1 MMLIELKQ
9 RINFLLD
16 TVIAI
21 KLETNGYIL
30 SVGDDIARVYGLYD
44 VFFVE
49 LLLIPL
55 GVFLIML
62 FLLFSVYYFLSW
74 KFSGA
79 WSCKLLC
86 NSVFASLTHIDCFKD
101 GRNLPL
107 SLTLSVLFLTWSLR
121 GGFLS
126 QMPLTFQAIWL
137 FFYSYSMY
145 NFRYSLKSIAGR
157 LPLITLL
164 ILLKLLIAPDFVCD
178 VFSLVPHVYAP
189 RCFLPVCLLDF
200 FINQVAFFVLQRD
213 YWALLLLVM
222 PGFSAEYSYWQKDAF
237 LLGFGSRSVA
247 LAGTFEEGVKKGM
260 LIKDCLK
267 SKIVCPDFQVYP
279 QNMENLFQQ
288 ILTDTTYSFYSSS
301 NRFRVGPSRVNTAD
315 YFLPREGEGSFH
327 FLRTKFAPIDTATIA
342 AFKTSFTDRY
352 PGLAKGIGEE
362 YLGKL
367 PCVMLQ
373 QAYHELTTGLAV
385 APSSKFFSQ
394 LLQSDTALKETLL
407 QNKSINPFLTLAEQQ
422 TAVAKYLQ
430 TSDLK
435 ILEVMQTP
443 LDCALVVKDVASGSV
458 KALGIE
464 VKSETL
470 LNTTKIN
477 LVRLEPVAKNVNFVA
492 LANSGKFDEFVF
504 LVHNVYKSSPEQQ
517 LEFQHYFD
525 GNWGKYME
533 VKYKIVFQ

>member
-1 MMLIELKQ
+1 M
-9 RINFLLD
+9 FLLGND
-16 TVIAI
+16 TMT
-21 KLETNGYIL
+21 KLESTGYVL
-30 SVGDDIARVYGLYD
+30 SVGDGIARVYGLYD

-55 GVFLIML
+55 GMFLIML

-74 KFSGA
+74 KCSGE

-86 NSVFASLTHIDCFKD
+86 NSVFASLTRIDCFKD

-107 SLTLSVLFLTWSLR
+107 SLTLSVLFLTWSLW

-126 QMPLTFQAIWL
+126 QMPLTFQGIWL
-137 FFYSYSMY
+137 AFYSYSMY

-157 LPLITLL
+157 IPLITLL

-178 VFSLVPHVYAP
+178 LFSLVPHAYAP
-189 RCFLPVCLLDF
+189 RCFLPVCLLVLLDF

-213 YWALLLLVM
+213 YWALLLLLM

-237 LLGFGSRSVA
+237 LLGFGSRSVV
-247 LAGTFEEGVKKGM
+247 LAGTFEEGVKKGL

-267 SKIVCPDFQVYP
+267 SKMVCPDFQVYP
-279 QNMENLFQQ
+279 QNMEKLFQQ

-301 NRFRVGPSRVNTAD
+301 TRFGVEPSRVNPAD

-327 FLRTKFAPIDTATIA
+327 FLRAKFAPVDTATLA
-342 AFKTSFTDRY
+342 AFKTSFTDKY
-352 PGLAKGIGEE
+352 PGIAAGIGEE

-367 PCVMLQ
+367 PCVMMQ

-394 LLQSDTALKETLL
+394 LLQSDTELNRTLL
-407 QNKSINPFLTLAEQQ
+407 KNKSINPFLTLAEQQ

-443 LDCALVVKDVASGSV
+443 LDCALVVEDVASGSV

-470 LNTTKIN
+470 LEQTKLN
-477 LVRLEPVAKNVNFVA
+477 LVRRAARKDANFVE
-492 LANSGKFDEFVF
+492 LAGKFDEFVL

-517 LEFQHYFD
+517 LEFQP
-525 GNWGKYME
+525 
-533 VKYKIVFQ
+533 KIG